1 MKTYLFIKISNNN
14 NASTDFHIDIS
25 VMRDPRLRISTLKSQ
40 YKKFKINPRNIV
52 YKEPWRYFDL
62 DYSFY
67 CIYSGE
73 FETYAAAKEHCL
85 DLYDCEFNRMNES
98 AEI

>member
-14 NASTDFHIDIS
+14 NASTDFYIDIS

-40 YKKFKINPRNIV
+40 YKKFKINPKNIEF
-52 YKEPWRYFDL
+52 KEAWYYFNL
-62 DYSFY
+62 DFSFY

-73 FETYAAAKEHCL
+73 FETYAAAKDHCL
-85 DLYDCEFNRMNES
+85 DLYDSEYTRMNS
-98 AEI
+98 AE

>member
-1 MKTYLFIKISNNN
+1 MKKYLFIKISNNN
-14 NASTDFHIDIS
+14 NACVDFHIDIS

-40 YKKFKINPRNIV
+40 YKKYKINPRNIEF
-52 YKEPWRYFDL
+52 KEPWRYFDL
-62 DYSFY
+62 DFSFY
-67 CIYSGE
+67 CIDSGE

-85 DLYDCEFNRMNES
+85 DLYDSEFSRMNS